1 MSFRITGLPAEAFA
15 DLRGLDDGALAA
27 RGVRR
32 VIADAFPGYPC
43 RITLEDAQPGE
54 SLLLLNWIHLDG
66 DTPYRGNGPI
76 FIRESALQTFDAVG
90 VVPLQQSRRT
100 LSVRAYDAAGFMR
113 HGLVVQ
119 GEGLEAKIGELFADA
134 DVAFLHLHNAGRGC
148 YAARVDRA

>member
-1 MSFRITGLPAEAFA
+1 MSFRITGLPADAFA
-15 DLRGLDDGALAA
+15 DLRGLDDAALAA

-32 VIADAFPGYPC
+32 VTADTFPGYPC

-54 SLLLLNWIHLDG
+54 SLLLLNWTHLDG

-76 FIRESALQTFDAVG
+76 FVRETARETFEATG

-113 HGLVVQ
+113 HGRVVP
-119 GEGLEAKIGELFADA
+119 GEALEAQIGELFADA
-134 DVAFLHLHNAGRGC
+134 EVAFLHLHNAGRGC

>member
-15 DLRGLDDGALAA
+15 DLRGLDDAALAA

-43 RITLEDAQPGE
+43 RITLEDAPPGE
-54 SLLLLNWIHLDG
+54 SLLLLNWTHLDG
-66 DTPYRGNGPI
+66 DTPYRGNGPV
-76 FIRESALQTFDAVG
+76 FVRENALVSFDAVG
-90 VVPLQQSRRT
+90 VVPLQQRRRT

-113 HGLVVQ
+113 HGRVVE
-119 GEGLEAKIGELFADA
+119 GETLEAQIGELFADA
-134 DVAFLHLHNAGRGC
+134 EVAFLHVHNAGRGC